1 MPECRMLKDIM
12 PSAFEGRGIFSAFD
26 CPVWEYDFDSA
37 DLDLYFITAY
47 GEKWGSPFLSYFD
60 GPAGISDA
68 DMKRVAA
75 TIYRM
80 YKSQWEHLY
89 KANKAEY
96 NPIHNTDVEERETI
110 NKVGNENSLEG
121 SSTAATTETMGA
133 SDTNGG
139 STMTHDV
146 AGFNSSS
153 YVNDSKDI
161 GTNNADTA
169 ARSANT
175 AGSEGESTSVKNY
188 ADDHERVL
196 KRAGNIG
203 VQTSAQ
209 LISGELSLWQWNFI
223 KGVMSDICETIALSV
238 Y

>member
-1 MPECRMLKDIM
+1 MPDTRMLKDIM
-12 PSAFEGRGIFSAFD
+12 PTAFEGQGIFSAFD
-26 CPVWEYDFDSA
+26 NPIWMYDFNAA
-37 DLDLYFITAY
+37 DLDLYFITNY
-47 GEKWGSPFLSYFD
+47 GEKWGSPFISYFD
-60 GPAGISDA
+60 SDTGISA
-68 DMKRVAA
+68 ENLSKVSS

-96 NPIHNTDVEERETI
+96 NPIHNTDVEEIETI
-110 NKVGNENSLEG
+110 NKVGNENSIDG
-121 SSTAATTETMGA
+121 NTTAATTSTNGA

-139 STMTHDV
+139 STMTNDV

-153 YVNDSKDI
+153 YVNDTKNT

-175 AGSEGESTSVKNY
+175 TGSEYENTSVKNY

-203 VQTSAQ
+203 IQTSAQ
-209 LISGELSLWQWNFI
+209 LIGGELDLWKWNFI
-223 KGVMSDICETIALSV
+223 KGVMSDISETIALSI